1 MDAHYFLTNDGK
13 KIASGKMMIHG
24 DFIRDIETR
33 EGVKFKTWV
42 YHQVT
47 NTDYKLC
54 CECGR
59 RLNIK
64 TLSTGYGNTIAC
76 SMKCLSAKQGERI
89 KQRILKKY
97 GVDNVSRMPSVRR
110 KAEETMLRRYG
121 GRVTMLIPNKAEELR
136 EKHGSWG
143 SQRHIEPWVLALS
156 RDKEALRDFYL
167 KTPHSEIEIKLGVRA
182 ATFYRW
188 LKAAGI
194 ETERHVT
201 EIEAKVAGILE
212 DFGVVYEY
220 GNRSVLNGFEI
231 DFYLPELKIGIECN
245 GIYWHASNTAVRR
258 APAYHHTKYVRSK
271 LSGVR
276 LFQFW
281 EHEINEDLEYVRG
294 TIERAING
302 DHVYGVIDNLK
313 PFTLDSTPLIP
324 PRNFTVNGLVLYDA
338 GFSMALNNH
347 IEDING

>member
-54 CECGR
+54 CECGK

-76 SMKCLSAKQGERI
+76 STKCLSVKQGERI

-97 GVDNVSRMPSVRR
+97 GVDNISRMPSVRR

-121 GRVTMLIPNKAEELR
+121 GRVTMLIPNKPEELR
-136 EKHGSWG
+136 EKHGAWG

-156 RDKEALRDFYL
+156 KDKDALRDFYL
-167 KTPHSEIEIKLGVRA
+167 KTPFSEIETKLGVKRA
-182 ATFYRW
+182 SFYRW
-188 LKAAGI
+188 LRAAGI
-194 ETERHVT
+194 ETEQHVT
-201 EIEAKVAGILE
+201 EIETKVASILD
-212 DFGVVYEY
+212 DFGVSYEY
-220 GNRSVLNGFEI
+220 GNRSILNGFEI
-231 DFYLPELKIGIECN
+231 DFFIPDQNIGIECN
-245 GIYWHASNTAVRR
+245 GVYWHASNTAVRR
-258 APAYHHTKYVRSK
+258 PAAYHHTKYVRAK
-271 LSGVR
+271 QSGVR

-281 EHEINEDLEYVRG
+281 EFEINEDLSKVQRMIEEAISGKLVRG
-294 TIERAING
+294 
-302 DHVYGVIDNLK
+302 VVDNLK
-313 PFTLDSTPLIP
+313 PFSLDTTPLVP
-324 PRNFTVNGLVLYDA
+324 PRSFSVNGFELYDA
-338 GFSMALNNH
+338 GFSFTNK
-347 IEDING
+347 

>member
-54 CECGR
+54 CECGK

-64 TLSTGYGNTIAC
+64 TFSTGYGNTIAC
-76 SMKCLSAKQGERI
+76 STKCLSVKQGERI

-121 GRVTMLIPNKAEELR
+121 GRVTMLIPNKTEELR
-136 EKHGSWG
+136 
-143 SQRHIEPWVLALS
+143 
-156 RDKEALRDFYL
+156 
-167 KTPHSEIEIKLGVRA
+167 
-182 ATFYRW
+182 
-188 LKAAGI
+188 
-194 ETERHVT
+194 
-201 EIEAKVAGILE
+201 AKQ
-212 DFGVVYEY
+212 
-220 GNRSVLNGFEI
+220 
-231 DFYLPELKIGIECN
+231 
-245 GIYWHASNTAVRR
+245 
-258 APAYHHTKYVRSK
+258 
-271 LSGVR
+271 SGVR

-281 EHEINEDLEYVRG
+281 EFEINEDLSKVRRTIEEAISGKLVRG
-294 TIERAING
+294 I
-302 DHVYGVIDNLK
+302 IDNLK
-313 PFTLDSTPLIP
+313 PFSLDTTPLVP
-324 PRNFTVNGLVLYDA
+324 PRSFSVNGFELYDA
-338 GFSMALNNH
+338 GFSFTNK
-347 IEDING
+347 